1 MERLIIVRNRFL
13 PLILSCLYCGLG
25 QIYKREILKGI
36 DLSLIYT
43 ILIVCILSSERV
55 LFYIGAFSLPL
66 LWIIGVIDA
75 YGNESYQPPNI
86 KARFLFVA
94 LAEFTIV
101 PILLLAHGYFPSNT
115 ETPVTPKEK
124 SSRIQDEATK
134 QKGREQAKPGER
146 ASPFTFSPALSARF
160 IKDVTKEVKAGE
172 QAKPLSP
179 PPLPNILVDVKTEKQ
194 QPPTGRHAGTA
205 PTSDSTGTE
214 VPAYQK
220 QGELLS
226 PKPLTDKVKGHE
238 SLTREKDAGRRA
250 GEASLPADVFGQAT
264 EKRIYSVLVGSFTD
278 EAQANR
284 LRDKLQGKG
293 YNAWVKPTFLRSKGQ
308 LWYGVRVGKFSSK
321 KDAQAMALKLHR
333 KERLE
338 YKVKKEVSGE

>member
-1 MERLIIVRNRFL
+1 MKNRKIAL
-13 PLILSCLYCGLG
+13 LLSCLYCGLG

-36 DLSLIYT
+36 DFAFIYT
-43 ILIVCILSSERV
+43 ILIVCFLSSERI

-75 YGNESYQPPNI
+75 YGIESYQPPNI
-86 KARFLFVA
+86 KARFLFVV
-94 LAEFTIV
+94 LAELVIA
-101 PILLLAHGYFPSNT
+101 PILLLAHGYFLSNT
-115 ETPVTPKEK
+115 ERAVTPKEN
-124 SSRIQDEATK
+124 SSRIQVD
-134 QKGREQAKPGER
+134 
-146 ASPFTFSPALSARF
+146 
-160 IKDVTKEVKAGE
+160 VKAG
-172 QAKPLSP
+172 
-179 PPLPNILVDVKTEKQ
+179 KQ
-194 QPPTGRHAGTA
+194 QSPTGRHADAA
-205 PTSDSTGTE
+205 PTNDATGTE
-214 VPAYQK
+214 VTADKK
-220 QGELLS
+220 QEELPS
-226 PKPLTDKVKGHE
+226 PKPPPDKGEKPLQPE
-238 SLTREKDAGRRA
+238 EKQQAREKDDGRRA

-293 YNAWVKPTFLRSKGQ
+293 YTAWVKPTFLRSKGQ